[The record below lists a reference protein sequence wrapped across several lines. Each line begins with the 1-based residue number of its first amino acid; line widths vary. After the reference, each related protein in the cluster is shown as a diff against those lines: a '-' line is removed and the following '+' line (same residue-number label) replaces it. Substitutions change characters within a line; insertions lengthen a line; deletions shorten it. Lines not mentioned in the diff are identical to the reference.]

1 MSPAA
6 LPLVRIPV
14 GIVVGRYKADSPWTD
29 FVWRAVAVL
38 PDEPDTKSW
47 TVLRDEGGGTTLFY
61 AGSTMVDLYI
71 SETARYRD
79 NLASGCPSIWTV
91 LSPAEGT
98 WPYSVAAA
106 TADPAE
112 GEAFTEAGANLVEA
126 VPMPDV
132 LRDQCGILSPKDGCS
147 PTGQCGCCTVI
158 IDDRAVVSC
167 AVPAKNAAGRRVPT
181 RDFPATRRPVTITST
196 PLRRSPT
203 WEPSPSSSSP
213 TTSPGS
219 RSSSRS
225 R

>member
-14 GIVVGRYKADSPWTD
+14 GIVVERHKADSPWTD

-38 PDEPDTKSW
+38 PDKPDTKLW
-47 TVLRDEGGGTTLFY
+47 TVLRQEGGGTLFY
-61 AGSTMVDLYI
+61 AGSAMVDLYS

-79 NLASGCPSIWTV
+79 NLASGSPSIWTV
-91 LSPAEGT
+91 LSPAEGV

-132 LRDQCGILSPKDGCS
+132 LREQIESFVAEHHVEREFFK
-147 PTGQCGCCTVI
+147 
-158 IDDRAVVSC
+158 R
-167 AVPAKNAAGRRVPT
+167 KRRQADPE
-181 RDFPATRRPVTITST
+181 ALARRQH
-196 PLRRSPT
+196 
-203 WEPSPSSSSP
+203 E
-213 TTSPGS
+213 GGHE
-219 RSSSRS
+219 
-225 R
+225 